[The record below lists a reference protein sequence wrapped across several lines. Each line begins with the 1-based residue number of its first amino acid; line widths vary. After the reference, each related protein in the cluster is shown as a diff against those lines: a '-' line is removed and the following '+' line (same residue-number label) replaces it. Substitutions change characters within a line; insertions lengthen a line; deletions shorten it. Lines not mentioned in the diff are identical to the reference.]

1 MSAYIVSDETITA
14 IVKGL
19 SKYCRDYS
27 YFFNHD
33 EEELGQIL
41 LDENYRSVNYRYDE
55 ETKPH
60 HFVIRELEEFNDN
73 ILFGCLMNYE
83 YQTCETDDYNST
95 LAGVMVHNV
104 MKEMLRKR
112 IKSQYGDY
120 PWGL

>member
-27 YFFNHD
+27 YFYNHD
-33 EEELGQIL
+33 EDELGQIL
-41 LDENYRSVNYRYDE
+41 LDENYRSVNCRYDE
-55 ETKPH
+55 DTTPH
-60 HFVIRELEEFNDN
+60 HFKMKKLEKFDDG
-73 ILFGCLMNYE
+73 ILFGCLTNYE
-83 YQTCETDDYNST
+83 YQTCETEDYNST

-112 IKSQYGDY
+112 INSQYGET